1 MGHKRYDGDISIDY
15 EFFSDDDDETLCECC
30 MSSYTSDSSGLCDNC
45 RVELNNIKHTMDN
58 VSPCVKDY
66 YSMYYMED

>member
-1 MGHKRYDGDISIDY
+1 MKHKEYENDISIDY
-15 EFFSDDDDETLCECC
+15 EFINDDDETLCECC
-30 MSSYTSDSSGLCDNC
+30 MSSYTSEGLCDNC
-45 RVELNNIKHTMDN
+45 RIELNNIKHTMDN